1 MSRLKVEAAAASSV
15 KLLNGRLTVA
25 LPDLHYVERIQ
36 ALIMRWH
43 RQRAKVIFAERLA
56 LRLPL
61 VNRFSVPAPQGWRLV
76 HMAKRWGSC
85 SWAGRI
91 LLNPEL
97 VTAPKDCID
106 YVVTHELCH
115 LTERHHG
122 PAYYQLLERV
132 MPGWQEPKRRLDQT
146 AEVRGV

>member
-43 RQRAKVIFAERLA
+43 RQRANVIFAERLA

-61 VNRFSVPAPQGWRLV
+61 ASRFGVPSPQGWRLV

-85 SWAGRI
+85 SRAGRI

-115 LTERHHG
+115 LKEHHHG
-122 PAYYQLLERV
+122 PAYYRLLECI
-132 MPGWQEPKRRLDQT
+132 MPGWQERKQRLDQT
-146 AEVRGV
+146 VEVQSV